1 MRDKP
6 FPRQDLLVR
15 FNAAFAKCL
24 VALWPDGNKAWGMAF
39 AAESA
44 AIDSPEKQF
53 RWLLGGIPVLL
64 RENFK
69 SFLSS
74 LGRPIGVSP
83 DEVLGDSIA
92 SRGRRPRMPRAVLVL
107 LLVFFA
113 ALFAQPATRTV
124 FRSVTE
130 AYTGRGWD
138 PSSWSEVRRI
148 QTLAEKNL
156 SERNRDPQLLAFAS
170 LLFEDEAKRLSLS
183 DAAIKLEPGLTWID
197 SQNVVLPWNNTTN
210 QHPLSADRIDRLF
223 SASPENAMLYL
234 LRAESIAVTYRQKD
248 AQNDPGANQIA
259 SWGSQV
265 SNDPRWLAA
274 MDAAFRAPRYDA
286 YDKSLFQLS
295 RDVIERYS
303 VNDPRIFSA
312 MLGRRPINQYQA
324 IGVYAKILLSRASEA
339 RHAGDSDTAIKDCS
353 VVLNFAQRLRTGN
366 FYQVEKWIAN
376 DIESRAYAFLQSLYE
391 TSGRHQQAL
400 EIAALLQ
407 QNREERVKHFGGTR
421 IHSAKTFLHWSG
433 TEWRALLMQS
443 SVFSIWILLPASL
456 ASVAL
461 LWFLRSRLHVA
472 RGIFHSLL
480 CLFADFC
487 PAILV
492 FASAVLFGAYAP
504 VDAAYHQVVR
514 GPFSPSTYEDFAH
527 LVYAPFS
534 LPGSV
539 VANLGVVSGPYGRF
553 FLWSAATAVL
563 ILLAVLL
570 AARQMRGRA
579 EPE

>member
-1 MRDKP
+1 MRRES
-6 FPRQDLLVR
+6 FRQDLLVR
-15 FNAAFAKCL
+15 FNASFTKCL
-24 VALWPDGNKAWGMAF
+24 LALWPEENKAWGMAF
-39 AAESA
+39 AAESV
-44 AIDSPEKQF
+44 AIDSPQKQF

-83 DEVLGDSIA
+83 ADVLGGSVA
-92 SRGRRPRMPRAVLVL
+92 PQGRTPKMPRIVLAL
-107 LLVFFA
+107 LLVFFV
-113 ALFAQPATRTV
+113 ALFAQPATRAV
-124 FRSVTE
+124 FRSVSESYTE
-130 AYTGRGWD
+130 RGWD
-138 PSSWSEVRRI
+138 PSNWSEVRRI
-148 QTLAEKNL
+148 QSLAEKNL
-156 SERNRDPQLLAFAS
+156 SEKTPDPQLLAFAS
-170 LLFEDEAKRLSLS
+170 LLFEDEAKRLSFS

-197 SQNVVLPWNNTTN
+197 SQNVVLPWNDTTN

-223 SASPENAMLYL
+223 SADPENAMLYL
-234 LRAESIAVTYRQKD
+234 LRAESIAVTYRQQD
-248 AQNDPGANQIA
+248 AQNDPGAHQIA

-286 YDKSLFQLS
+286 YDRNLFQLS

-312 MLGRRPINQYQA
+312 MLGRRPINQYRA
-324 IGVYAKILLSRASEA
+324 INTYAKILLSRASDA
-339 RHAGDSDTAIKDCS
+339 QRAGVTDSAIQDCS
-353 VVLNFAQRLRTGN
+353 LLLNFAQRLRTGN

-376 DIESRAYAFLQSLYE
+376 DIESLAYPVLQALYE

-400 EIAALLQ
+400 EIAAFSQ
-407 QNREERVKHFGGTR
+407 QNREERLKHFAGTR
-421 IHSAKTFLHWSG
+421 FRSSTFPHWSG
-433 TEWRALLMQS
+433 VEWRALFMQS

-456 ASVAL
+456 ASITL
-461 LWFLRSRLHVA
+461 LWFLRSRLHVT

-487 PAILV
+487 PAILA
-492 FASAVLFGAYAP
+492 FASAILFVAYAP
-504 VDAAYHQVVR
+504 VDAAYRQVVR
-514 GPFSPSTYEDFAH
+514 GPFSPSTYQDFTH

-553 FLWSAATAVL
+553 LLWSAVTAVL
-563 ILLAVLL
+563 ILLVLVL
-570 AARQMRGRA
+570 FVRQMRRRA
-579 EPE
+579 ESE